1 MDIIDHNRSQSTLMD
16 PGSDLDPDIGPDP
29 PTHRR
34 RLVRFWR
41 SLYSVATEKT
51 MNGTFLDGTSHH
63 HVKIGGGLA
72 DVKDLLAEGAKQ
84 I

>member
-1 MDIIDHNRSQSTLMD
+1 
-16 PGSDLDPDIGPDP
+16 
-29 PTHRR
+29 
-34 RLVRFWR
+34 
-41 SLYSVATEKT
+41 